1 MKKLLLLLLTLT
13 LSLQGSLAQT
23 TEQDRKMKWWREARF
38 GMFIHWGPYSI
49 LGGVYNDYLQRLGG
63 TEWIMNRCKIP
74 VKEYRAITRTFNP
87 VKYDAEAW
95 VKMAKDAGMKYLVIT
110 TKHHDG
116 FAMFKSNASR
126 YNIVDFTPYGK
137 DILDALAKA
146 CRKHDMKLG
155 FYYSQ
160 IQDWNNPG
168 GTTHRR
174 PMSQGWPNPKAEEI
188 DAYT

>member
-137 DILDALAKA
+137 DILDALAT
-146 CRKHDMKLG
+146 
-155 FYYSQ
+155 
-160 IQDWNNPG
+160 W
-168 GTTHRR
+168 
-174 PMSQGWPNPKAEEI
+174 
-188 DAYT
+188 